1 MANTYSSLIV
11 QTVFAVKYRNAMIQQ
26 EWKDQF
32 FSVIGNLINETDCK
46 TYIVNGVSDHVHC
59 LFGIKPKHSTSKV
72 MQSVKA
78 KSSKWLN
85 ESKYLNSRFEWQD
98 GFGAF
103 SYSQGQID
111 RVYNYIK
118 NQEAHHKKTTFFDEY
133 KTMLIKYQVDFEEK
147 YIFKDPE

>member
-32 FSVIGNLINETDCK
+32 FSIIGNLINETECK

-59 LFGIKPKHSTSKV
+59 LFGIKSKHSTSKV

-103 SYSQGQID
+103 SYSQGQIGQ
-111 RVYNYIK
+111 VYNYIK
-118 NQEAHHKKTTFFDEY
+118 NQEAHHKKITFLNEY
-133 KTMLIKYQVDFEEK
+133 KMMLIKYQVDFEEK
-147 YIFKDPE
+147 YIFKEPE